1 MSPLSAPVER
11 QHLHTRRYEFQ
22 GYHRTDGLWDIEG
35 RMTDTKTYGFANEW
49 RGEIKPGEP
58 IHDMW
63 IRITLDDDMVV
74 RDIEAK
80 TAASP
85 FQVCPGATPKY
96 TALKGARV
104 GPGWSKRVKDMF
116 GGPIGCTHQTEMLV
130 AIATVAYQTI
140 FSAKK
145 KWGGRDET
153 TQRPKFLDTCH
164 AFASDGE
171 IVKKNWPEFYT
182 GS

>member
-22 GYHRTDGLWDIEG
+22 GYHRADGLWDIEG

-63 IRITLDDDMVV
+63 IRLTLDDEMVV
-74 RDIEAK
+74 RDVEAK

-96 TALKGARV
+96 AALKGARV

-116 GGPIGCTHQTEMLV
+116 GGPVGCTHQTEMLV

-140 FSAKK
+140 FSARK
-145 KWGGRDET
+145 KWGGRDDA